1 MRWLDLKAF
10 MGISATEW
18 VYGVVAALVTYLVL
32 SWILRLAVARLAAIA
47 ERTATQF
54 DDVVVLLLKGTNRLT
69 LLAAALLTGVNFLTI
84 PDKWSN
90 RLDHLWFLVIGFQ
103 IASWLSRAVT
113 LWAHRRLSPQGA
125 ATHNPV
131 ITTMGAWIARTL
143 LWTVLVLA
151 ILGNMGVDITAFV
164 ASLGVGGV
172 AVALAVQN
180 ILGDVLASLAI
191 GLDKPFEIGDFIVFN
206 DIAGSIEHIGLK
218 TTRIRS
224 LSGEEVV
231 CGNTALLKNT
241 IHNYKRM
248 KERRIVFGFG
258 VTYDATT
265 GQLRDVPAL
274 VKEVVERAGD
284 TRFDRAH
291 FKAFG
296 ASSLDFEVVYYV
308 TNPDYNLY
316 MDVQQRINLELMD
329 GLYRM
334 GLNFAFPTHTVHLA
348 PQAAAEALAAGPR
361 REAGGED
368 SFAAAVGNGGRGAHS
383 LLRPRDA
390 ASIRRDRPEG
400 R

>member
-1 MRWLDLKAF
+1 MKWFDLNAF
-10 MGISATEW
+10 MGISTIEW
-18 VYGVVAALVTYLVL
+18 FYAAAASLVTYLLL
-32 SWILRLAVARLAAIA
+32 SWILRIAVVRLAALA
-47 ERTATQF
+47 ARTATQF
-54 DDVVVLLLKGTNRLT
+54 DDLVVLLLKGTNRLT
-69 LLAAALLTGVNFLTI
+69 LVAAALLTGTNFLAI

-90 RLDHLWFLVIGFQ
+90 RLDHLWFLVVGFQ
-103 IASWLSRAVT
+103 IASWLNRAVT
-113 LWAHRRLSPQGA
+113 LWAQRRLSEQGVT
-125 ATHNPV
+125 THNPV
-131 ITTMGAWIARTL
+131 ITTMGAWITRTL
-143 LWTVLVLA
+143 LWTILILAVLA
-151 ILGNMGVDITAFV
+151 NMGVDITAFV

-248 KERRIVFGFG
+248 RERRIVFGFN

-265 GQLRDVPAL
+265 DQLKAVPAL
-274 VKEVVERAGD
+274 VKHAVEAAGN

-296 ASSLDFEVVYYV
+296 ASSLEFEVVYYV
-308 TNPDYNLY
+308 TDPDYNLY
-316 MDVQQRINLELMD
+316 MDVQQRINLDIMD
-329 GLYRM
+329 SLYRV
-334 GLNFAFPTHTVHLA
+334 GLGFAFPTQTVHLA
-348 PQAAAEALAAGPR
+348 PSAAIERLASGRTNRSNDGERAAA
-361 REAGGED
+361 
-368 SFAAAVGNGGRGAHS
+368 GNGHLEAH
-383 LLRPRDA
+383 
-390 ASIRRDRPEG
+390 
-400 R
+400 